1 MEEYNPGPEIGSEP
15 FIENKEED
23 FKPTGAIAF
32 FVLLII
38 LGLIIWFG
46 IYFIMINRQ

>member
-1 MEEYNPGPEIGSEP
+1 MEILERKLRQKT
-15 FIENKEED
+15 KEEVFEEN

-46 IYFIMINRQ
+46 IFFLMLSRT